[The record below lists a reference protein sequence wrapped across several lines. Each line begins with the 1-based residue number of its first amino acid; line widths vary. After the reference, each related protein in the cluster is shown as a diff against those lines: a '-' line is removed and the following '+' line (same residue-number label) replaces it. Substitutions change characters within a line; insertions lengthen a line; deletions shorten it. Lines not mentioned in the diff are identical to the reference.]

1 MFFIRKKL
9 PKKCDFCTR
18 FLRAEARVC
27 SGAGHDFDRF
37 TSSGWSRR
45 IFYCRVCREPAHM
58 VALGDPWSPD
68 SLRSLKFRILE
79 LAIGFEMFYTL
90 SGVDMSTG
98 SEKSQRQKIG
108 TPL

>member
-45 IFYCRVCREPAHM
+45 IFYFRLCREAAHM
-58 VALGDPWSPD
+58 VALGDQCSQEAPGG
-68 SLRSLKFRILE
+68 LKKRDP
-79 LAIGFEMFYTL
+79 G
-90 SGVDMSTG
+90 SGVAP
-98 SEKSQRQKIG
+98 RIFVRRA
-108 TPL
+108 LN

>member
-68 SLRSLKFRILE
+68 SLRGLKKRDP
-79 LAIGFEMFYTL
+79 G
-90 SGVDMSTG
+90 SGVA
-98 SEKSQRQKIG
+98 
-108 TPL
+108 PLIWGGGGESRR